1 MRLQCAKACPRGGGA
16 KQSSGLGVKPICI
29 RAQIFNP
36 HGIDAIG
43 ATIKALP
50 PSQGLARASLQLS
63 SAGYCT
69 FDVLPGRNCGN
80 KAQLVF
86 DFDQI
91 GRKKAVA
98 PA

>member
-1 MRLQCAKACPRGGGA
+1 MRLQCAKPLAEA
-16 KQSSGLGVKPICI
+16 KQSSGLGDTNLHQGMEILI
-29 RAQIFNP
+29 HR
-36 HGIDAIG
+36 IDAIW
-43 ATIKALP
+43 AAITALP
-50 PSQGLARASLQLS
+50 PSHGLARASLQLS

-86 DFDQI
+86 DFDQL

>member
-1 MRLQCAKACPRGGGA
+1 MRLQSAKPVAEA
-16 KQSSGLGVKPICI
+16 KQSSGLDDTDLHQ
-29 RAQIFNP
+29 RAAILI
-36 HGIDAIG
+36 HGINAIW
-43 ATIKALP
+43 AAITALP
-50 PSQGLARASLQLS
+50 PSHRLGRASLRLS

-80 KAQLVF
+80 RAQLVF
-86 DFDQI
+86 DFDQV